1 MTLPMIST
9 LTFLKRQRSKA
20 VLILAVLY
28 LAPLGSVYAAPQDA
42 VKAGVVDR
50 DLERRPEKASYRK
63 EVPLLVPEEEEG
75 AVKSEE
81 GPKLFVK
88 AFRFKGYEVFSEKKL
103 QKITQ
108 PYIGQE
114 HTLSELRG
122 IARLVQNY
130 YRRKG
135 YFLARAFV
143 PPQAI
148 QEEVLEIQISE
159 GRLGKL
165 IIQNNKRYK
174 EKMIRRYFH
183 RLRES
188 KTIKYG
194 YLLSPMLLLNE
205 WPSMKV
211 AASLKKGEVPGT
223 TDVVLD
229 VKEKLP
235 IRCYFN
241 TNNGGSDFVSKQ
253 RVGSTLEFDDFLV
266 KGDRSAVGVVGGSP
280 VNNLRFISSSYSIPI
295 LHYGTRA
302 EFAYSYS
309 DFQSARELRELGVKG
324 ESQVFH
330 TGLRQALLRT
340 KATNADAGVS
350 FDYKRIENFL
360 LNARTSDDELRV
372 LNFEFNIDHV
382 DRFHG
387 RTYFD
392 NTISVGIPAIMGG
405 LRDNDPNA
413 SRAGAGG
420 DAIVY
425 RTEMKRVQQFF
436 LNSYIIAKLR
446 TQAASDVLPSSEQ
459 MVIGGVDT
467 VRGFSQGEH
476 LGDSGYIVN
485 LELRVPPPFI
495 GHYILPKT
503 SQSIAD
509 TFQAALFLDHGAVSR
524 RNIQAGETKENEI
537 TGFGPGLRIFLPH
550 DISLS
555 FDWGFPA
562 GGNVPSSGAESEFY
576 FKVNARVL

>member
-1 MTLPMIST
+1 MTFNMTST
-9 LTFLKRQRSKA
+9 TVFSKPRRPNV
-20 VLILAVLY
+20 VLILVVLY
-28 LAPLGSVYAAPQDA
+28 LAPMGSAYAAPQDA
-42 VKAGVVDR
+42 AKAGIVDR

-63 EVPLLVPEEEEG
+63 EVPLLAPDEEAG
-75 AVKSEE
+75 PVKSEE

-88 AFRFKGYEVFSEKKL
+88 AFRFKGQESISEKKL
-103 QKITQ
+103 QKIIQ
-108 PYIGQE
+108 PYTSKE

-122 IARLVQNY
+122 MARRVQNY

-135 YFLARAFV
+135 YFLARVFV
-143 PPQAI
+143 PPQNI
-148 QEEVLEIQISE
+148 QEGVLEIQISE

-165 IIQNNKRYK
+165 IIQNNKRYT
-174 EKMIRRYFH
+174 EKMLRRYFH
-183 RLRES
+183 RLSEGR
-188 KTIKYG
+188 TIKYS
-194 YLLSPMLLLNE
+194 YLLNPMLRLNE
-205 WPSMKV
+205 WPSLKV

-235 IRCYFN
+235 VRGYFN
-241 TNNGGSDFVSKQ
+241 VNNGGSDYVSKQ
-253 RVGSTLEFDDFLV
+253 RVGSSVEFDDLLV
-266 KGDRSAVGVVGGSP
+266 KGDRTAVGIAGGSP
-280 VNNLRFISSSYSIPI
+280 VNNLRFISAGYSVPI

-324 ESQVFH
+324 ESQVYH

-340 KATNADAGVS
+340 RTTNADAGVS

-360 LNARTSDDELRV
+360 LKVRTSDDELRV
-372 LNFEFNIDHV
+372 LNFEFNMDHV
-382 DRFHG
+382 DPFYG

-425 RTEMKRVQQFF
+425 RAEVKRVQQFF
-436 LNSYIIAKLR
+436 LNSYILTKLR

-476 LGDSGYIVN
+476 LGDSGYIIN

-495 GHYILPKT
+495 GHYVLPKT
-503 SQSIAD
+503 SQSVAD
-509 TFQAALFLDHGAVSR
+509 TFQAALFLDHGGVRR

-550 DISLS
+550 EISLS

-562 GGNVPSSGAESEFY
+562 SGNTPSSGADSEFY
-576 FKVNARVL
+576 FKVNARIL